1 MIVCT
6 EVVSTVLYALC
17 LTAIAILLYAVL
29 STSLQKTLFFRSRTA
44 TIAVA
49 LCVTALCISGMHG
62 LLFSPSR
69 TAETSGDVPGQ
80 ILQKTDG
87 VWLKILLLP
96 YTTLAITILL
106 LVPVVVACQC
116 RGELRREGLSG
127 AIRKIFGRR
136 AGQNPEPERR
146 STK

>member
-1 MIVCT
+1 MSIG
-6 EVVSTVLYALC
+6 LYGLC
-17 LTAIAILLYAVL
+17 VTAVAVLLYVII

-49 LCVTALCISGMHG
+49 LCITALCISGMNG
-62 LLFSPSR
+62 LLSGPSR
-69 TAETSGDVPGQ
+69 TAETGGDIPGQ

-96 YTTLAITILL
+96 YTTLAIAILL

-116 RGELRREGLSG
+116 RGEMRREGLSG
-127 AIRKIFGRR
+127 AIRRIFARR
-136 AGQNPEPERR
+136 VGQNPEQEKR